1 MQGGVRQG
9 ILPVEP
15 IYSCGEQPPPG
26 WTERNS
32 DARLLCDA
40 QTRQRRIVINDPSRI
55 HGFVIECR
63 RAALEPD
70 RSFAGIRTR
79 DNPITGEPILESNV
93 AARRTD
99 RKSTRLNYSH

>member
-1 MQGGVRQG
+1 MQVYSRQG

-15 IYSCGEQPPPG
+15 IDFCGDQPRPG
-26 WTERNS
+26 WTEPNS

-40 QTRQRRIVINDPSRI
+40 QTHQRRIVINDPSLI

-79 DNPITGEPILESNV
+79 DNPITGEPILESNF
-93 AARRTD
+93 AARRPA
-99 RKSTRLNYSH
+99 